1 MKNKKA
7 LFLVNSLSNGGA
19 ERVCIN
25 MANELIKKQFDVDF
39 IILGKNDKNKYTYD
53 INEKIKIYD
62 LKINTTNRLKK
73 LLKIVSAS
81 RKINKIV
88 KENEKDCKY
97 ELITSHLP
105 MANVLT
111 RFSKIKNRAIYVFH
125 TKVSSYNKIGNEKLF
140 KMVIKFIYGNK
151 KVVAVSEEVRRE
163 AIDNYNIKEN
173 NIKTIYN
180 PINIEEIN
188 LKKEEEISIDN
199 KYFVQIGR
207 FNEAK
212 RQDRMIDV
220 FYKGEFYKKYK
231 LVFCGTGELEEQ
243 AKNKIKALGLEE
255 SVIFMGWQS
264 NVYKWMKNAELLIS
278 TSDYEAFPMNLIE
291 ALICGTKIV
300 SSNCKFGPN
309 EILLGEYAKY
319 LVKPDNIDDY
329 IDKINM
335 ALESYPT
342 SENPIIKKCIAS
354 NIIKEYLDFMK
365 QERVEQ

>member
-1 MKNKKA
+1 MKA
-7 LFLVNSLSNGGA
+7 LFLVNSLSDGGA

-25 MANELIKKQFDVDF
+25 MANELISQNYDVDF
-39 IILGKNDKNKYTYD
+39 IILGKNDKNSYTYD
-53 INEKIKIYD
+53 INEKIKIFN
-62 LKINTTNRLKK
+62 LNINTTSRFKK
-73 LLKIVSAS
+73 IIKIILAS
-81 RKINKIV
+81 KKINKIV
-88 KENEKDCKY
+88 KENEKDYKY

-140 KMVIKFIYGNK
+140 KMIIKFIYGNK
-151 KVVAVSEEVRRE
+151 KVVAVSEGVRKE
-163 AIDNYNIKEN
+163 AISNYNIKAED
-173 NIKTIYN
+173 IKTIYN

-188 LKKEEEISIDN
+188 SKKNEEVSISD

-231 LVFCGTGELEEQ
+231 LVFCGTGELEEA
-243 AKNKIKALGLEE
+243 AKNKVKELNLKDK
-255 SVIFMGWQS
+255 VIFMGWQS
-264 NVYKWMKNAELLIS
+264 NVYKWIKNAELLIS

-291 ALICGTKIV
+291 AIICGTKIV
-300 SSNCKFGPN
+300 SSNCNFGPN
-309 EILLGEYAKY
+309 EILLGDYAEY
-319 LVKPDNIDDY
+319 LVETDNVDDY
-329 IDKINM
+329 INKINK
-335 ALESYPT
+335 ALEEYPNT
-342 SENPIIKKCIAS
+342 ENPIVKKCIAS

-365 QERVEQ
+365 